1 MIFLVPVTCKKVR
14 LSFKHTGRFLSV
26 YFQQCLTIY
35 GPIKSESKFSFHP
48 PIYIHSDPFCLKKNV
63 MRWEV
68 CSTTKLTLGKKEIEQ
83 NRLHRFPLSTCL
95 FACLFLRLSVY
106 VLPTFFLSFPSD
118 SITAKLAF
126 AFNHLSFKSLSFTFT
141 VIHYL
146 IMQIACPES

>member
-14 LSFKHTGRFLSV
+14 LSLKHTGRFLSV

-83 NRLHRFPLSTCL
+83 NRLHRSTIHS
-95 FACLFLRLSVY
+95 LFLHASLPVFFSVCLCMCYLLFSYPFRPIPLPPNWLLHSTISVSNLSP
-106 VLPTFFLSFPSD
+106 L
-118 SITAKLAF
+118 
-126 AFNHLSFKSLSFTFT
+126 HSLLF
-141 VIHYL
+141 I
-146 IMQIACPES
+146 I

>member
-14 LSFKHTGRFLSV
+14 LSLKHTGRFLSV

-48 PIYIHSDPFCLKKNV
+48 PIYIYIHSDPFCLKKNV

-83 NRLHRFPLSTCL
+83 NRLHRSTIHS
-95 FACLFLRLSVY
+95 LFLHASLPVFFSVCLCMCYLLFSYLFCPIPLPPNWLLHSTISVSNLSP
-106 VLPTFFLSFPSD
+106 L
-118 SITAKLAF
+118 
-126 AFNHLSFKSLSFTFT
+126 HSLLF
-141 VIHYL
+141 I
-146 IMQIACPES
+146 I